1 MKWIQKYALILA
13 LCMATISGTTFL
25 TTGLLT
31 QHLFASDL
39 LFWRFL
45 IATLVVFL
53 IFRDFKNITVPEV
66 KSSFILGLFIT
77 LGCNFLAYGLSLT
90 DSSRGAIITAA
101 SILTVLLG
109 EFVLRKKWPSLLLST
124 LWLCVFVSLFLA
136 THFHFGSFQKAD
148 PFLILGSISF
158 GAYAL
163 YASRIPQEC
172 RVKVLAWGQCA
183 ATTLFSGLL
192 SLILFQKI
200 QLPPDLFSWTAI
212 LWLALGA
219 TVMRYTLQIFI
230 QQWMSASELG
240 LIFVLE
246 PVVALLLGFWIE
258 KTILNPTQWLGI
270 VLLLIFSQISR
281 KKLHLEL
288 NKS

>member
-13 LCMATISGTTFL
+13 ILMATISGTTFL

-31 QHLFASDL
+31 QHMFASDL

-53 IFRDFKNITVPEV
+53 IFRDYKNITRSEI
-66 KSSFILGLFIT
+66 KSSAILGLCIT

-90 DSSRGAIITAA
+90 NSSRGAIITAA

-109 EFVLRKKWPSLLLST
+109 EFILRKKWPSFLLSV
-124 LWLCVFVSLFLA
+124 LWLGVFVSLFLA
-136 THFHFGSFQKAD
+136 TNFHFGQFQKAD

-163 YASRIPQEC
+163 YASRLPNEC

-183 ATTLFSGLL
+183 TTTLFSGLI
-192 SLILFQKI
+192 SFVLFQKI
-200 QLPPDLFSWTAI
+200 HLPPDLFSWSAI

-219 TVMRYTLQIFI
+219 TVLRYTLQIFI

-246 PVVALLLGFWIE
+246 PIVALLLGFFIE
-258 KTILNPTQWLGI
+258 KTVLTPTQWIGI
-270 VLLLIFSQISR
+270 ILLFIFSQISR

-288 NKS
+288 IKS